1 MKIAKLILII
11 TLATTF
17 SCFSQ
22 NDKKEVINKFIEE
35 VILNESYDLSKISK
49 FININTDSL
58 ISDSN
63 TYKQLKFHID
73 LFRHEISDNKFKI
86 ITHKESKNIFKEY
99 HKEHNIVYK
108 NSNEIF
114 WLVSKGKLITF
125 IIISENNK
133 IISFY
138 PGLIK
143 FKSKINPFIYEMN

>member
-1 MKIAKLILII
+1 MKIIKITLILA
-11 TLATTF
+11 LFTF
-17 SCFSQ
+17 SCSSQ
-22 NDKKEVINKFIEE
+22 NEKKKVISKFIEK
-35 VILNESYDLSKISK
+35 VILTESYDISKIDE

-58 ISDSN
+58 LDGSN
-63 TYKQLKFHID
+63 TLKQLSFYID

-86 ITHKESKNIFKEY
+86 ITYKEFKSTFKEY

-108 NSNEIF
+108 SSNEIF

-138 PGLIK
+138 SGLIK
-143 FKSKINPFIYEMN
+143 DKSIINPFLYEKN